1 MARTGYLFALI
12 RRGDNF
18 HTRLVNWA
26 KIILPLIALGLLSTV
41 FLLSQKAEI
50 TDTIPFA
57 DVDLVQR
64 AHDQGA
70 TNPSFAGVTTGGE
83 EVSFRAR
90 SVRPDPQD
98 ASRILADIATASMR
112 LNGGGVVDIV
122 AARGAADQSRRTAL
136 LEGDV
141 QVTTTTGYELRTD
154 AINARFD
161 TLFAE
166 TPGPVSGTGP
176 PGSLNAGRM
185 ILTSDPET
193 GMANLQFTDGVK
205 LIYKPAKPK
214 E

>member
-1 MARTGYLFALI
+1 LI
-12 RRGDNF
+12 RRADNL

-41 FLLSQKAEI
+41 FLLSQKADLS
-50 TDTIPFA
+50 DTIPFA
-57 DVDLVQR
+57 DMDLVQR

-70 TNPSFAGVTTGGE
+70 TNPSFAGVASGGE
-83 EVSFRAR
+83 QILFRAN
-90 SVRPDPQD
+90 SVRPDPAD
-98 ASRILADIATASMR
+98 RELLRAESAVASLR
-112 LNGGGVVDIV
+112 LNGGGVVDIAALRGAASSSGV
-122 AARGAADQSRRTAL
+122 AAR

-141 QVTTTTGYELRTD
+141 QVTTTTGYDIRTE
-154 AINARFD
+154 AIDARFD

-176 PGSLNAGRM
+176 PGALNAGRM

-193 GMANLQFTDGVK
+193 GAANLQFTDGVK
-205 LIYKPAKPK
+205 LVYKPAKPK

>member
-1 MARTGYLFALI
+1 MI

-26 KIILPLIALGLLSTV
+26 KIILPLVALGLLSTV
-41 FLLSQKAEI
+41 FLLSQKADI
-50 TDTIPFA
+50 SDAIPYTE
-57 DVDLVQR
+57 VDLAQR

-83 EVSFRAR
+83 EISFRAA
-90 SVRPDPQD
+90 SVRPDPED
-98 ASRILADIATASMR
+98 VGRLLADTATAKLR
-112 LNGGGVVDIV
+112 LNGGGTVDI
-122 AARGAADQSRRTAL
+122 AAQRGAADAAQKTAR

-141 QVTTTTGYELRTD
+141 RVSTTTGYDLRTD
-154 AINARFD
+154 AIDTRFD

-176 PGSLNAGRM
+176 PGELSAGRM
-185 ILTSDPET
+185 ILTSDPDT
-193 GMANLQFTDGVK
+193 GAANLQFTDGVK

>member
-1 MARTGYLFALI
+1 MI
-12 RRGDNF
+12 RRADNF

-41 FLLSQKAEI
+41 FLLSQKADLS
-50 TDTIPFA
+50 DTIPFA
-57 DVDLVQR
+57 DMDLVQR

-70 TNPSFAGVTTGGE
+70 TNPSFAGVASGGE
-83 EVSFRAR
+83 QILFRAN
-90 SVRPDPQD
+90 SVRPDPAD
-98 ASRILADIATASMR
+98 RELLRAESAAASLR
-112 LNGGGVVDIV
+112 LNGGGVVDIAALRGAASSSGV
-122 AARGAADQSRRTAL
+122 AAR

-141 QVTTTTGYELRTD
+141 QVTTTTGYDIRTE
-154 AINARFD
+154 AIDARFD

-176 PGSLNAGRM
+176 PGALNAGRM

-193 GMANLQFTDGVK
+193 GAANLQFTDGVK
-205 LIYKPAKPK
+205 LVYKPAKPK